1 MVIKLFKKLF
11 ILTIILLNSFL
22 IGQTAYANWSGST
35 ATGAEDS
42 DPSVTINFTAAAN
55 SINPKLIFKVSI
67 HDPELHK
74 AGKDHNQRP

>member
-11 ILTIILLNSFL
+11 ILIIILSNSFL

-55 SINPKLIFKVSI
+55 GSGGTVAALGVLQYTVMGTGTAN
-67 HDPELHK
+67 
-74 AGKDHNQRP
+74 NQG